1 MKNPLITL
9 IQILVLSRRKE
20 LHPTQIMP
28 LTQIR
33 KATVFLDSFDADA
46 EPTRKEITNFLHPYG
61 IDIRFICP
69 QKWDLTWY
77 GKLKKQRLRKGEMPS
92 DMDDDLFLSL
102 ACDDNFAAECEARES
117 HAKFKVGRVPLK
129 GNVYDIVITNAA
141 DTLPRQTEAWK
152 AIKEY
157 LLKIE

>member
-1 MKNPLITL
+1 MNNPIISL
-9 IQILVLSRRKE
+9 IQKLILSRRKE
-20 LHPTQIMP
+20 LHPTHIMP

-33 KATVFLDSFDADA
+33 KATVFLDSFDADS
-46 EPTRKEITNFLHPYG
+46 EPTRKDIANFLHPYG

-69 QKWDLTWY
+69 QKWDITWY
-77 GKLKKQRLRKGEMPS
+77 GKLKKPRLKKGETPI
-92 DMDDDLFLSL
+92 DADDDLFLSL
-102 ACDDNFAAECEARES
+102 ACEDNFAAECEARES

-129 GNVYDIVITNAA
+129 GNVYDLVITNAA

-157 LLKIE
+157 LLKIQ